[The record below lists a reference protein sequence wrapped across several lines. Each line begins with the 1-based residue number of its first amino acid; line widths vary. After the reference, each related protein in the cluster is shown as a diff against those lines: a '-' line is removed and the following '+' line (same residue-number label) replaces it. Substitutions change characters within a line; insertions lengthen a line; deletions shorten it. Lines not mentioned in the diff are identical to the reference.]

1 MRYKPKGYNM
11 NRLKILAV
19 LCAVTAAAL
28 CAGCSDG
35 ADPSSAGNKSK
46 KLSASSQ
53 TADDSESKEKPG
65 ESQEDSEDPG
75 AGEEDQLGEHILQAY
90 DFLQNESYSMKIRYT
105 DSKGEVT
112 EIYRAVSGGD
122 FYQRQVNSIGE
133 SGSIR
138 VGEECYDYDLV
149 CGIYR
154 KSSAE
159 RLDSVIES
167 VVEQK
172 LPATSTH
179 IEPQDAEIYD
189 VEEYTYTGDT
199 YITVMDFCFDR
210 DTGSLVKYTVTYSVE
225 GEDDVTETR
234 EFYDFIPSASV
245 QDTASSESAADVSGA
260 DVSSSQAEPGTGS
273 SESSDSSEAPADTD
287 SSMPDVQEID
297 MSVFDV
303 SFIQGLADFDN
314 MTEERRLGYCQAI
327 FVTAGITYDELARYD
342 MTDDK
347 LKTIS
352 YEDFTYL
359 VYTCG
364 YDS

>member
-1 MRYKPKGYNM
+1 M

-46 KLSASSQ
+46 KPSASSQ
-53 TADDSESKEKPG
+53 TADDSQGKEKPG
-65 ESQEDSEDPG
+65 GSQEDSEDSG
-75 AGEEDQLGEHILQAY
+75 ADGAEDQLGEHILQAY

-179 IEPQDAEIYD
+179 IEPQDAELYD

-245 QDTASSESAADVSGA
+245 QDTVSSESAADVSEA
-260 DVSSSQAEPGTGS
+260 DIGS
-273 SESSDSSEAPADTD
+273 SRAEHGTDSAESSDSSEAPADTD
-287 SSMPDVQEID
+287 SSMPEVQEVD

-303 SFIQGLADFDN
+303 SFIRGLADFDN

-327 FVTAGITYDELARYD
+327 FVTAGITYDELAGYD

-352 YEDFTYL
+352 YEDFIYL